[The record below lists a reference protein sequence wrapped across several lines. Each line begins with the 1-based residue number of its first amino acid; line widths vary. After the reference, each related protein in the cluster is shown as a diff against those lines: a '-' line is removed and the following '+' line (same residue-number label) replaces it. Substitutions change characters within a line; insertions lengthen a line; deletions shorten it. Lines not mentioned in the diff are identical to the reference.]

1 MIHLLRVCVISVV
14 PALRCSSSTLNQNT
28 PKIPSQSIR
37 ACWPISTVTNPVPS
51 LLWGAFH
58 SRHVQGS
65 RSWKCAKCRLSEKL
79 TDRHYIPS
87 PCSGKNL
94 HSIRCASPPPSFL
107 WHIGLVTFLC
117 FKLPELERLYAQ
129 TLQGTRAIVFFVF
142 LAERAYPLTDAHQ
155 PPFWP
160 GAEAGSRRL
169 HSAETSL
176 RTKNKKTKKDI
187 PLPPPPPPKKKTA
200 QRGSSRKKLH
210 GETRRFNVCQWR

>member
-1 MIHLLRVCVISVV
+1 MLKHSKVLELL
-14 PALRCSSSTLNQNT
+14 
-28 PKIPSQSIR
+28 
-37 ACWPISTVTNPVPS
+37 
-51 LLWGAFH
+51 F
-58 SRHVQGS
+58 
-65 RSWKCAKCRLSEKL
+65 
-79 TDRHYIPS
+79 
-87 PCSGKNL
+87 
-94 HSIRCASPPPSFL
+94 
-107 WHIGLVTFLC
+107 
-117 FKLPELERLYAQ
+117 
-129 TLQGTRAIVFFVF
+129 FFVF